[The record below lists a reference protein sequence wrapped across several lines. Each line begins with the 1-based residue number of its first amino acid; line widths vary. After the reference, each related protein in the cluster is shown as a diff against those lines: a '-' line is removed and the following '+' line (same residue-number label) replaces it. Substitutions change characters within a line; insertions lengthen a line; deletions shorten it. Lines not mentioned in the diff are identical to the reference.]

1 MIPVVDDEL
10 LTLEDETQPS
20 LTYALDAENGR
31 IRGKVDGLEAVKQA
45 VYLVLSTERFAHL
58 IYSWNYGAELD
69 GFIGQPKEY
78 VLSEIKRRISDAL
91 LQDDRITAVD
101 NFKFETKK
109 NAVHVIFTVQSVFGE
124 TKVTT
129 DVRR

>member
-1 MIPVVDDEL
+1 MIPAVDDEL

-45 VYLVLSTERFAHL
+45 VYLALSTERFAYL

-109 NAVHVIFTVQSVFGE
+109 NAVHVTFTVRSVFGE
-124 TKVTT
+124 TEVTT

>member
-58 IYSWNYGAELD
+58 IYSWNYGA
-69 GFIGQPKEY
+69 
-78 VLSEIKRRISDAL
+78 
-91 LQDDRITAVD
+91 AVD

-109 NAVHVIFTVQSVFGE
+109 NAVHVIFTVHSVFGE
-124 TKVTT
+124 TEVTT

>member
-45 VYLVLSTERFAHL
+45 VYLALSTERFAHL
-58 IYSWNYGAELD
+58 IYSWRSCRASSGMDRTQLTTSADLTMDEEL
-69 GFIGQPKEY
+69 GNG
-78 VLSEIKRRISDAL
+78 R
-91 LQDDRITAVD
+91 
-101 NFKFETKK
+101 
-109 NAVHVIFTVQSVFGE
+109 
-124 TKVTT
+124 
-129 DVRR
+129 

>member
-69 GFIGQPKEY
+69 GFI
-78 VLSEIKRRISDAL
+78 EIGRASCR
-91 LQDDRITAVD
+91 DRV
-101 NFKFETKK
+101 
-109 NAVHVIFTVQSVFGE
+109 
-124 TKVTT
+124 
-129 DVRR
+129 

>member
-45 VYLVLSTERFAHL
+45 VYLALSTERFAYL

-109 NAVHVIFTVQSVFGE
+109 NTVHVTFTVHSVFGE
-124 TKVTT
+124 TEVTT

>member
-101 NFKFETKK
+101 NFKFEIKK
-109 NAVHVIFTVQSVFGE
+109 NAVHVIFNVHSVFGE
-124 TKVTT
+124 TEVTT

>member
-45 VYLVLSTERFAHL
+45 VYLALSTERFAHL

-78 VLSEIKRRISDAL
+78 ILSEIKRRISDAL
-91 LQDDRITAVD
+91 LQDDRIAAVD
-101 NFKFETKK
+101 NFEFETIK
-109 NAVHVIFTVQSVFGE
+109 NAVHVTFTVHSVFGE
-124 TKVTT
+124 TEVTT

>member
-20 LTYALDAENGR
+20 MTYTLDAENGR

-45 VYLVLSTERFAHL
+45 VYLALSTERFAYL

-101 NFKFETKK
+101 DFKFQTIK
-109 NAVHVIFTVQSVFGE
+109 NAVHVTFTVHSVFGE
-124 TKVTT
+124 TEVTT

>member
-45 VYLVLSTERFAHL
+45 VYLVLSTERL
-58 IYSWNYGAELD
+58 
-69 GFIGQPKEY
+69 
-78 VLSEIKRRISDAL
+78 R
-91 LQDDRITAVD
+91 T
-101 NFKFETKK
+101 
-109 NAVHVIFTVQSVFGE
+109 
-124 TKVTT
+124 
-129 DVRR
+129 

>member
-109 NAVHVIFTVQSVFGE
+109 NSVHVIFTVHSVFGE
-124 TKVTT
+124 TEVTT

>member
-20 LTYALDAENGR
+20 LTYALDIENGR
-31 IRGKVDGLEAVKQA
+31 IRGKADNLEAVKQA
-45 VYLVLSTERFAHL
+45 VYLILSTERYEYL
-58 IYSWNYGAELD
+58 IYSWNYGSELD

-101 NFKFETKK
+101 DFKFETIK
-109 NAVHVIFTVQSVFGE
+109 NAVQVMFTVHSVFGE
-124 TKVTT
+124 TEVTT

>member
-109 NAVHVIFTVQSVFGE
+109 NAVHVIFTVHSVFVDTE
-124 TKVTT
+124 VTT

>member
-45 VYLVLSTERFAHL
+45 VYLVLNTERFAHL

-109 NAVHVIFTVQSVFGE
+109 NAVYVIFTVHSVFGE
-124 TKVTT
+124 TEVTT

>member
-78 VLSEIKRRISDAL
+78 VLSEIKRCISDAL

-101 NFKFETKK
+101 NFKFEAKK
-109 NAVHVIFTVQSVFGE
+109 NAVHVIFTVHSVFGE
-124 TKVTT
+124 TEVTT